1 MCSLEEAFNGG
12 LTDDPPRLFEPA
24 PPMSEERRKRKKR
37 RALLPPEP
45 TIIEPDRPAH
55 RVAPQGELLEG
66 SAETATSALLNARDV
81 AQSPYAPA
89 PMQDVDETT
98 YNLEPDWTKV
108 FNETSAPDWIKERMP
123 RRDVETPLVPS
134 PWMDGAPTLWQTV
147 PDNLRT
153 QIGDGTPVTAEQRL
167 DSLQRRLDSMFAKLD
182 GIETARA
189 ENNHVEILLFV
200 LGGLFLLLLLDVL
213 VKQGTRAAFMVAA
226 AGGAITMKKGLAF
239 V

>member
-24 PPMSEERRKRKKR
+24 PPVSEERRKRKKR

-55 RVAPQGELLEG
+55 RVAPQGELLMG
-66 SAETATSALLNARDV
+66 SAEAETSALLNARDI
-81 AQSPYAPA
+81 AQLPYAPA

-108 FNETSAPDWIKERMP
+108 FNTNSAPDWIKERMP

-153 QIGDGTPVTAEQRL
+153 QIDAAPATADL
-167 DSLQRRLDSMFAKLD
+167 DSLQRRLDSLFAKLD
-182 GIETARA
+182 GIETART

-213 VKQGTRAAFMVAA
+213 VKQGTRAAFMIAA
-226 AGGAITMKKGLAF
+226 AGGAITMKRGLP
-239 V
+239 